1 MNRVRASQLE
11 ATVGRIYQAAVD
23 PRLWGTVL
31 DEIADAIGAGSAAI
45 FGSSVKPSVGYFNSP
60 GGDEFFHWLAGEGQY
75 VHNPRPERAMR
86 MSPRRRAITD
96 GHLFTD
102 WETAHIPFNVEMT
115 RRGFHREAGIVG
127 IVDGAPLIFSC
138 QRSLGD
144 ERFGPAELEAIEA
157 IFPHLERA
165 AHIAARFSR
174 ERTDGMLDTFER
186 MACGGILLSSD
197 GRVVRMNAHAE
208 TLVGVCLNIIAGR
221 LSAIDTIANE
231 DLQRLIREVGPGVI
245 SLQRGMAAPFAPL
258 PRHSGRPLAVY
269 AMPLVAETPD
279 LFQRA
284 HAILAIVDPDA
295 NRDVGSDFLA
305 RVYRLTP
312 AELRLA
318 NALAKGGDVKEIS
331 EIFGISLHTARTQ
344 LKSLMAK
351 TGTSR
356 QSDLIALLIKASFG
370 PVQSRR

>member
-11 ATVGRIYQAAVD
+11 ATVGRIYEAAVD

-31 DEIADAIGAGSAAI
+31 DEIADAIGAGSAAL
-45 FGSSVKPSVGYFNSP
+45 FGSTVKPSIGFFNSP
-60 GGDEFFHWLAGEGQY
+60 GGDKFFHWLAGEGQY

-86 MSPRRRAITD
+86 LSPPRRAITD

-127 IVDGAPLIFSC
+127 FVDGAPLIFSC
-138 QRSLGD
+138 QRSLGE

-157 IFPHLERA
+157 IFPHIERA

-174 ERTDGMLDTFER
+174 ERTDGMLETFER
-186 MACGGILLSSD
+186 MACGGILLGVD

-208 TLVGVCLNIIAGR
+208 ALVGVGLNLLAGR
-221 LSAIDTIANE
+221 LSAIDKIADE
-231 DLQRLIREVGPGVI
+231 DLQRLIREVGPGGY
-245 SLQRGMAAPFAPL
+245 SLNSHIDAPFAPL
-258 PRHSGRPLAVY
+258 PRPGGGPLAVY
-269 AMPLVAETPD
+269 AMPLIAETPD

-284 HAILAIVDPDA
+284 NAILVIVDPDA
-295 NRDVGSDFLA
+295 NREVRSDFLA
-305 RVYRLTP
+305 RAYRLTP

-318 NALAKGGDVKEIS
+318 NALAKGSDVKEIS
-331 EIFGISLHTARTQ
+331 ELFSISLHTARTQ

-370 PVQSRR
+370 PVQSR